1 MNELQKNGR
10 NESTEVDGRV
20 ASESM
25 DVEADVLVLD
35 RLEGALGAIHEM
47 PGVQE
52 SSTSNAR
59 ASYADMVSDPS
70 HNVSK
75 AINQDELTP
84 DSVANTY
91 NIFLQGNKRKNVVAS
106 GSSGSRFVILK
117 SKVMEEDH
125 KGDMANAALE
135 IPRVSESSIREVEM
149 NSQNNIVQ
157 SQVVVVDHHPS
168 KSPSEHQAVSLME
181 HGHGRV
187 LSKWVGN
194 VTTQLNTIE
203 NQQLTLSN
211 SSSRVTVNHGGV
223 LEVFTNVQ
231 NHTEQGMS
239 IVEWGGIDATGS
251 GALGQ

>member
-84 DSVANTY
+84 DRFILEYEA
-91 NIFLQGNKRKNVVAS
+91 LQHICLKCGIYGHAQDLCPKNQPPVPTD
-106 GSSGSRFVILK
+106 GT
-117 SKVMEEDH
+117 D
-125 KGDMANAALE
+125 N
-135 IPRVSESSIREVEM
+135 VSISEREPD
-149 NSQNNIVQ
+149 S
-157 SQVVVVDHHPS
+157 
-168 KSPSEHQAVSLME
+168 
-181 HGHGRV
+181 
-187 LSKWVGN
+187 
-194 VTTQLNTIE
+194 
-203 NQQLTLSN
+203 
-211 SSSRVTVNHGGV
+211 
-223 LEVFTNVQ
+223 
-231 NHTEQGMS
+231 
-239 IVEWGGIDATGS
+239 
-251 GALGQ
+251 

>member
-157 SQVVVVDHHPS
+157 SQGIARNEAYLTSNPPRKPRTS
-168 KSPSEHQAVSLME
+168 K
-181 HGHGRV
+181 
-187 LSKWVGN
+187 K
-194 VTTQLNTIE
+194 LNTIE